1 MATHGQRPET
11 TDPMRLSTIKLAG
24 FKSFVDPTTLHLPT
38 NMTGVV
44 GPNGCGKSNIIDA
57 VRWVMG
63 ESSASR
69 LRGDSLTDVIFSGS
83 SARKPVSQA
92 TVELIFDNSDHTI
105 SGEYA
110 AFNEISVKR
119 LVSRDGTSAYYLNG
133 TKCRRRDITDLFLGT
148 GLGPRSYSIIEQG
161 MISQIIEARPE
172 DLRVYLEEAAGIS
185 KYKERRKETE
195 TRIRHTREN
204 LDRLNDLR
212 EEIGK
217 QLEHLKRQAR
227 QAEQYQALQE
237 ERRVKDAEWKALEYR
252 NLDGRLGG
260 LREALSQEE
269 TRLQQL
275 IAEQRDAEARIETG
289 RMRREEA
296 AEALARAQAD
306 VYQVASTLARI
317 EQQIHHQRELSER
330 LHRAR
335 DETQQALAELGRH
348 ISGDEARL
356 AVLRE
361 AVETAEPQLEQLQED
376 NELRQ
381 DALREA
387 EAALA
392 DWQQRWESHTRDTSE
407 ASRAGEVERTRVDY
421 LDRQILEADRRHQ
434 ALVAERSGLDL
445 EALAEALEQA
455 QLEHETRKAALDD
468 LNEQVE
474 VRREAVAELQEQHRG
489 AQSELAEVRKQAQA
503 ARGRLSSLETLQQ
516 AALGQEQGAAV
527 AWLKARGLDSAA
539 RVGERITVEAGWE
552 NAVESA
558 LGQLIEGVLV
568 DSPET
573 LVDALG
579 ELGEGRIAL
588 VSDAREDVAFAPTS
602 LAAKV
607 QGPTAIRRL
616 LARLH
621 GAEDLAQ
628 ARELQRSL
636 GEGDSVITRGGER
649 LGEGWVRMSRSGA
662 AKQGALLREREI
674 VALREQIQALG
685 EREGELEEQLGSL
698 RGQML
703 AAEQQREE
711 AQRVLYQAHRAVS
724 ELAGQLQSQQ
734 GRVEAARARID
745 RIEGELAQLLET
757 LDESRENAR
766 EARARLD
773 EAVNSMGDLESTR
786 QALENERRQLT
797 DARDQAREAA
807 RNVRDSMHALALS
820 LESQRT
826 QINSLSQALERMGAQ
841 RSQLDSRLGEL
852 HSQLEEG
859 DSPVVSLEA
868 EHQNALGERVRVD
881 RVLSEA
887 RTMLD
892 GIDAELRSLEQTRH
906 QRDEQALAQRERI
919 SQRKLDQQALV
930 LAADQL
936 AAAVTKSGFTLEEV
950 LNTLPEEARIGEWE
964 QAVGHIDARMRRLE
978 PVNLAAIHEYG
989 EASQRSEYLEAQH
1002 VDLTTAL
1009 ETLEEAIRKI
1019 DRETRGR
1026 FKDTFDRVNAG
1037 VQALYPRL
1045 FGGGHAYLELT
1056 GEDLLDTGVTIMAR
1070 PPGKRVSSISLLSG
1084 GEKAMTAVALVFAIF
1099 QLNPAPFCL
1108 LDEVDAPLDEANV
1121 GRLANMVKEMSE
1133 KVQFLFVSHNKATME
1148 AAHQLSGV
1156 TMREPGVSRLVSVD
1170 LEEAARLAGAA

>member
-1 MATHGQRPET
+1 
-11 TDPMRLSTIKLAG
+11 MRLSTIKLSG

-92 TVELIFDNSDHTI
+92 TVELIFDNTDHTI

-110 AFNEISVKR
+110 SFNEISVKR
-119 LVSRDGTSAYYLNG
+119 TVSRDGSSNYYLNG

-204 LDRLNDLR
+204 LDRLGDLR

-227 QAEQYQALQE
+227 QAEQYQGLQE
-237 ERRVKDAEWKALEYR
+237 ERRVKDAEWKALEFR
-252 NLDGRLGG
+252 NLDTRLSG

-269 TRLQQL
+269 TRLQQF
-275 IAEQRDAEARIETG
+275 IAEQRDAEARIETS
-289 RMRREEA
+289 RVRREEA
-296 AEALARAQAD
+296 ADALSTAQAE
-306 VYQVASTLARI
+306 VYQVGSTLARL
-317 EQQIHHQRELSER
+317 EQQIQHQREMSQR
-330 LHRAR
+330 LHKAR
-335 DETQQALAELGRH
+335 DETQQALAELGQH

-356 AVLRE
+356 MVLRE
-361 AVETAEPQLEQLQED
+361 AVELAEPQLEQLQEE
-376 NELRQ
+376 NEIKQ
-381 DALREA
+381 EALRDA
-387 EAALA
+387 EARLA
-392 DWQQRWESHTRDTSE
+392 DWQARWEAHTRTTSE

-421 LDRQILEADRRHQ
+421 LDRQVLEADRRRE
-434 ALVAERSGLDL
+434 ALTGERTGLDL
-445 EALAEALEQA
+445 DALAEVFEAL
-455 QLEHETRKAALDD
+455 QLQHETQKASLDG
-468 LNEQVE
+468 LTEQVE
-474 VRREAVAELQEQHRG
+474 ARKEAVAGLQERQRTG
-489 AQSELAEVRKQAQA
+489 QTELAEIRKQAQA

-527 AWLKARGLDSAA
+527 AWLKQHGLDSGA
-539 RVGERITVEAGWE
+539 RVGERLTVESGWE

-568 DSPET
+568 DAPEQ
-573 LVDALG
+573 LVGALA
-579 ELGEGRIAL
+579 ELGDGRIAL
-588 VSDAREDVAFAPTS
+588 VSADQSPLQVATTS

-607 QGPTAIRRL
+607 EGPTAIRRL

-621 GAEDLAQ
+621 AAEDLEQ
-628 ARELQRSL
+628 ARALQASL

-649 LGEGWVRMSRSGA
+649 LGEGWVRVSRSGA

-674 VALREQIQALG
+674 VSLREQIDTLQ
-685 EREGELEEQLGSL
+685 EREAELENRLAGFRDQL
-698 RGQML
+698 L
-703 AAEQQREE
+703 AGEQQRED
-711 AQRVLYQAHRAVS
+711 AQRQLYVAHRSVS
-724 ELAGQLQSQQ
+724 ELGGQLQSQQ
-734 GRVEAARARID
+734 GKVEAARNRID
-745 RIEGELAQLLET
+745 RIEGELSQLLET
-757 LDESRENAR
+757 LDASREQVR

-773 EAVNSMGDLESTR
+773 EAVNSMGDLESVR
-786 QALENERRQLT
+786 HALESERRQLGE
-797 DARDQAREAA
+797 ARDRAREAA
-807 RNVRDSMHALALS
+807 RSVRESAHSLALT

-826 QINSLSQALERMGAQ
+826 QVASLSQALERMSTQ
-841 RSQLDSRLGEL
+841 RGQLDSRLGEL
-852 HSQLEEG
+852 HSQLDDG
-859 DSPVVSLEA
+859 DSPVLTLEA
-868 EHQNALGERVRVD
+868 EHQNALGERVRAD
-881 RVLSEA
+881 RVLGEA
-887 RTMLD
+887 RMLLE
-892 GIDAELRSLEQTRH
+892 GIDAELRTFEQTRH

-930 LAADQL
+930 LSAEQL
-936 AAAVTKSGFTLEEV
+936 TASVEKAGFV
-950 LNTLPEEARIGEWE
+950 LQDVINTLPEDARISDWE
-964 QAVGHIDARMRRLE
+964 QTVHQIDGRMRRLE
-978 PVNLAAIHEYG
+978 PVNLAAIQEYG
-989 EASQRSEYLEAQH
+989 EASQRSEYLDAQST
-1002 VDLTTAL
+1002 DLTTAL
-1009 ETLEEAIRKI
+1009 ETLEDAIRKI

-1037 VQALYPRL
+1037 VQQLYPRL

>member
-1 MATHGQRPET
+1 
-11 TDPMRLSTIKLAG
+11 MRLSTIKLSG

-83 SARKPVSQA
+83 AARKPVSQA

-105 SGEYA
+105 AGEYA

-119 LVSRDGTSAYYLNG
+119 TVSRDGQSQYYLNG

-237 ERRVKDAEWKALEYR
+237 ERRVKDAEWKALEFR
-252 NLDGRLGG
+252 GLDSQ
-260 LREALSQEE
+260 LRISREGLSQEE

-275 IAEQRDAEARIETG
+275 IAEQREAERRIETD
-289 RMRREEA
+289 RVRRDEA
-296 AEALARAQAD
+296 AESLNKAQAE
-306 VYQVASTLARI
+306 VYQVGGSLARL
-317 EQQIHHQRELSER
+317 EQQIQHQREMSER
-330 LHRAR
+330 LKRAR
-335 DETQQALAELGRH
+335 DEAHNALQELGQH
-348 ISGDEARL
+348 ISGDEGRL
-356 AVLRE
+356 TALRD
-361 AVETAEPQLEQLQED
+361 AVESAEPQLAELQEGD
-376 NELRQ
+376 GLRQ

-387 EAALA
+387 ELALA
-392 DWQQRWESHTRDTSE
+392 DWQQRWEAHARETSE
-407 ASRAGEVERTRVDY
+407 ATRAGEVERTRVDY
-421 LDRQILEADRRHQ
+421 LDRQAFD
-434 ALVAERSGLDL
+434 AERRRETLAGERGGLDL
-445 EALAEALEQA
+445 AALADSFEQLQLQHDTQKESLETLA
-455 QLEHETRKAALDD
+455 GE
-468 LNEQVE
+468 VE
-474 VRREAVAELQEQHRG
+474 
-489 AQSELAEVRKQAQA
+489 SRKQAAAAVQEQQRTA
-503 ARGRLSSLETLQQ
+503 QGELSDVRKRAQEARGRLSSLETLQH
-516 AALGQEQGAAV
+516 AALGQEQGAAM
-527 AWLKARGLDSAA
+527 AWLKARGLDDAS
-539 RVGERITVEAGWE
+539 RVGEKLSVESGWE

-568 DSPET
+568 EAPEA

-588 VSDAREDVAFAPTS
+588 VSAGQGEVAFAPTS

-607 QGPTAIRRL
+607 QGPAAIRRL

-621 GAEDLAQ
+621 VAEDLAE
-628 ARELQRSL
+628 ARRLMPQL
-636 GEGDSVITRGGER
+636 ADGDTIITRSGER
-649 LGEGWVRMSRSGA
+649 LGAGWVRVLRSGA

-674 VALREQIQALG
+674 QSLRAEIEELQQ
-685 EREGELEEQLGSL
+685 REAGLEEHIASL
-698 RGQML
+698 RDQLL
-703 AAEQQREE
+703 AAEQQRED
-711 AQRVLYQAHRAVS
+711 AQRTLYIAHRGVS

-734 GRVEAARARID
+734 GRLESTRSRID
-745 RIEGELAQLLET
+745 RIEQDIAQLLET
-757 LDESRENAR
+757 LEGSREQAR
-766 EARARLD
+766 EARSRLED
-773 EAVNSMGDLESTR
+773 AVTRMADLETAR
-786 QALENERRQLT
+786 QVLEAERSQRVE
-797 DARDQAREAA
+797 ARDAA
-807 RNVRDSMHALALS
+807 RDAARASRDAAHAVALT
-820 LESQRT
+820 LESQRA
-826 QINSLSQALERMGAQ
+826 QIVALSQALDRMGNQ
-841 RSQLDSRLGEL
+841 RGQLDNRLEEL
-852 HSQLEEG
+852 TLQLDEG
-859 DSPVVSLEA
+859 DSPVHELEA
-868 EHQNALGERVRVD
+868 QRQAALEHRVNADRALGEARA
-881 RVLSEA
+881 VLE
-887 RTMLD
+887 
-892 GIDAELRSLEQTRH
+892 GIDNELREYEQTRQ
-906 QRDEQALAQRERI
+906 QRDEQALSQRERI
-919 SQRKLDQQALV
+919 AQCRLDQQALAIKAEQLSSAV
-930 LAADQL
+930 VAA
-936 AAAVTKSGFTLEEV
+936 GFVLEEV
-950 LNTLPEEARIGEWE
+950 INTLPDEADPADWG
-964 QAVGHIDARMRRLE
+964 QAVFQIDGRMRRLE

-989 EASQRSEYLEAQH
+989 EAAQRSEYLDAQNT
-1002 VDLTTAL
+1002 DLNTAL
-1009 ETLEEAIRKI
+1009 ETLEDAIRTI

-1037 VQALYPRL
+1037 VQQLYPRL

-1056 GEDLLDTGVTIMAR
+1056 GEDLLDTGVAIMAR
-1070 PPGKRVSSISLLSG
+1070 PPGKRVSNISLLSG

-1121 GRLANMVKEMSE
+1121 GRFTAMVKEMSE

>member
-1 MATHGQRPET
+1 
-11 TDPMRLSTIKLAG
+11 MRLSTIKLSG

-105 SGEYA
+105 AGEFA

-119 LVSRDGTSAYYLNG
+119 QVSRDGQSNYYLNG

-237 ERRVKDAEWKALEYR
+237 ERRVKDAEWKALEFR
-252 NLDGRLGG
+252 GLDVQLQG
-260 LREALSQEE
+260 LREKLSQEE

-275 IAEQRDAEARIETG
+275 IAEQREAERNIETD
-289 RMRREEA
+289 RLRREEA
-296 AEALARAQAD
+296 AESLNKAQGE
-306 VYQVASTLARI
+306 VYQVGSTLARL
-317 EQQIHHQRELSER
+317 EQQMQHQRDLAER
-330 LHRAR
+330 LKKAR
-335 DETQQALAELGRH
+335 DEAHNALQELGQH
-348 ISGDEARL
+348 ISGDETKL
-356 AVLRE
+356 NVLRE
-361 AVETAEPQLEQLQED
+361 SVDEAEPRLAQLQEED
-376 NELRQ
+376 LFKQ
-381 DALREA
+381 DALRDA
-387 EAALA
+387 EARLS
-392 DWQQRWESHTRDTSE
+392 DWQQRWETHSRESAE
-407 ASRAGEVERTRVDY
+407 AARAGEVERTRVDY
-421 LDRQILEADRRHQ
+421 LDRQALETERRRENL
-434 ALVAERSGLDL
+434 AAERAGLDL
-445 EALAEALEQA
+445 DALAEAFEQLQIQHDTQKESLES
-455 QLEHETRKAALDD
+455 LT
-468 LNEQVE
+468 EQVE
-474 VRREAVAELQEQHRG
+474 SRKQSAAGVQEQQR
-489 AQSELAEVRKQAQA
+489 ASQTELSEVRKRAQE
-503 ARGRLSSLETLQQ
+503 ARGRLSSLETLQH
-516 AALGQEQGAAV
+516 AALGQEQGAAMS
-527 AWLKARGLDSAA
+527 WLKARGLDSAA
-539 RVGERITVEAGWE
+539 RVGERLTVEPGWE
-552 NAVESA
+552 NAVEGA

-568 DSPET
+568 DAPES

-588 VSDAREDVAFAPTS
+588 VSDEQADFNVAPTS
-602 LAAKV
+602 LAARV
-607 QGPTAIRRL
+607 QGPAAVRRL

-621 GAEDLAQ
+621 VAEDLAE
-628 ARELQRSL
+628 ARRLQSQL
-636 GEGDSVITRGGER
+636 GDGDSVITRSGER
-649 LGEGWVRMSRSGA
+649 LGAGWVRVLRSGA

-674 VALREQIQALG
+674 QGLRAEIETLQT
-685 EREGELEEQLGSL
+685 REAELEERLANLRDQL
-698 RGQML
+698 L
-703 AAEQQREE
+703 AAEQQRED
-711 AQRVLYQAHRAVS
+711 AQRALYLAHRGVS

-734 GRVEAARARID
+734 GRVESTRHRID
-745 RIEGELAQLLET
+745 KIDQEIAQLVET
-757 LDESRENAR
+757 LDGSREQAR
-766 EARARLD
+766 EARLRLE
-773 EAVNSMGDLESTR
+773 EAVTAMGDLESAR
-786 QALENERRQLT
+786 QGLESERRQLVE
-797 DARDQAREAA
+797 ARDLAREAA
-807 RNVRDSMHALALS
+807 RASRDATHALALT

-826 QINSLSQALERMGAQ
+826 QIISLSQALDRMGGQ
-841 RSQLDSRLGEL
+841 RGQLDSRLEEL
-852 HSQLEEG
+852 TLQLSEG
-859 DSPVVSLEA
+859 DSPVQELDAQRQAALE
-868 EHQNALGERVRVD
+868 ERVNAD
-881 RVLSEA
+881 RRLAEA
-887 RTMLD
+887 RSVLE
-892 GIDAELRSLEQTRH
+892 GIDNELRQYEQTRH
-906 QRDEQALAQRERI
+906 QRDEAALAQRERI
-919 SQRKLDQQALV
+919 SQRKLDQQALALKSEQLSQGIV
-930 LAADQL
+930 AA
-936 AAAVTKSGFTLEEV
+936 GFVVEDV
-950 LNTLPEEARIGEWE
+950 INTLPEVADAREWE
-964 QAVGHIDARMRRLE
+964 QAVTQIDSRMRRLE

-989 EASQRSEYLEAQH
+989 EASQRAEYLEAQH

-1009 ETLEEAIRKI
+1009 ETLEDAIRKI

-1056 GEDLLDTGVTIMAR
+1056 GEDLLDTGVAIMAR
-1070 PPGKRVSSISLLSG
+1070 PPGKRVSNISLLSG

-1121 GRLANMVKEMSE
+1121 GRFTNMVKEMSE